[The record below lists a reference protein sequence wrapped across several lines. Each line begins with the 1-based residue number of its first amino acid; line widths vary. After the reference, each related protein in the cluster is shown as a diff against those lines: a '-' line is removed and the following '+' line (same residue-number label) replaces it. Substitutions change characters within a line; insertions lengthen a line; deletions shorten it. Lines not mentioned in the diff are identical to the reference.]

1 MNLQSDG
8 SRALR
13 GGPWTSIL
21 STFTLLTLLA
31 GLVMVGGAR
40 ELGPVNLVSGPVDI
54 TDLPGTVSDQYGTTG
69 VEGID
74 KIIDNT
80 PYTKYFTFNSTSWVQ
95 FVATNT
101 AVVTSY
107 SVTSANDYADRDP
120 KNWVFEASTT
130 GATWTTLNTQTNQ
143 TFVARFTKKTYS
155 FSNTGSY
162 RYYRLRTTA
171 NNGAPF
177 FQIAELQIFGT
188 TTGTVPAPAAPSGIV
203 ATAVSDEQV
212 QITWSDNT
220 RYETGYGLERRV
232 GFGAWTLVKN
242 LPIGTTRYYD
252 LGRSGSTSYT
262 YRVRALG
269 TTNSSYATSSA
280 VTTLSTTPPAT
291 YTEAYHGSGGPNE
304 LLTLV
309 SATSD
314 VVIYRDPQVPT
325 NLSWAVTYIQQIY
338 AHVRASYPALQ
349 GQRLWVTL
357 HNDPGPGGSAQFFV
371 HPHTNYHSMID
382 MYDADWST
390 STALK
395 RDVIAHEIGHLIE
408 FAGYGIVDSPAYQLW
423 SDSKWC
429 EIFQYRAYLE
439 SGLTADATRWYNDK
453 STDPAD
459 GFPAA
464 TTDWFSQ
471 WFDPITDNYNGA
483 TTLNNYFLLLSQHFH
498 RFNGWYARDLNMG
511 EFVHFWSGATG
522 ANQQSLAQTAFGW
535 NSTWQAE
542 LDQAKI
548 DFPGVTYTP

>member
-1 MNLQSDG
+1 MKLQSG
-8 SRALR
+8 GTRAR
-13 GGPWTSIL
+13 GGPWTSVL

-31 GLVMVGGAR
+31 ALVMVGGAR
-40 ELGPVNLVSGPVDI
+40 ELGPVTLVSAVDI
-54 TDLPGTVSDQYGTTG
+54 TDLPGTVSDQHSTTG
-69 VEGID
+69 VEGVD

-80 PYTKYFTFNSTSWVQ
+80 PYMKYFTFNSTSWVQ
-95 FVATNT
+95 FVADNA

-107 SVTSANDYADRDP
+107 SVTSANDYPDRDP
-120 KNWVFEASTT
+120 KDWVFEASTT
-130 GATWTTLNTQTNQ
+130 GTTWTTLNTQTNQ
-143 TFVARFTKKTYS
+143 TFVARFVKKTYS
-155 FSNTGSY
+155 FSNTTSY

-177 FQIAELQIFGT
+177 FQISELQIFGT

-212 QITWSDNT
+212 RITWNDNT
-220 RYETGYGLERRV
+220 RYETGYALERRV
-232 GFGAWTLVKN
+232 GAGSWTLVKN

-252 LGRSGSTSYT
+252 LGRSGSTNYT

-269 TTNSSYATSSA
+269 TTNSSYATSST

-291 YTEAYHGSGGPNE
+291 YMESYHTVIGGTNE

-325 NLSWAVTYIQQIY
+325 NLTWAVTKIQQIY
-338 AHVRASYPALQ
+338 AHVRASYPAMQ

-357 HNDPGPGGSAQFFV
+357 HNDPGPGGSAQFFGTLE
-371 HPHTNYHSMID
+371 TNYHTTID

-390 STALK
+390 PTDIKL
-395 RDVIAHEIGHLIE
+395 DVIAHEIGHAIE
-408 FAGYGIVDSPAYQLW
+408 FAGYGTLDSPAYHLW
-423 SDSKWC
+423 HDSKWC
-429 EIFQYRAYLE
+429 EIFQYWAYTGA
-439 SGLTADATRWYNDK
+439 GLTSDATRWYNDK
-453 STDPAD
+453 STDPVD
-459 GFPAA
+459 GYPAA
-464 TTDWFSQ
+464 TTDWFTQ
-471 WFDPITDNYNGA
+471 WFYPITNNYSGA
-483 TTLNNYFLLLSQHFH
+483 TTLNNYFLLLSQHYH
-498 RFNGWYARDLNMG
+498 QFNGWYPVATMNMG

-535 NSTWQAE
+535 NSTWQAQ